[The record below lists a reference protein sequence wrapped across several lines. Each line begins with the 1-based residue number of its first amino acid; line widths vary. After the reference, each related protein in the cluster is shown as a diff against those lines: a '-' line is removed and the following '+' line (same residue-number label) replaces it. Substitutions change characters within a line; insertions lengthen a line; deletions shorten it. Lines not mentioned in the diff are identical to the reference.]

1 MCREGRYRILKHNFE
16 DTMFNIRQRRQQI
29 AAKLSEKG
37 SSTIRAIAA
46 ATGIPKSS
54 VHRHQQALKKEHQY
68 PEAELWRTDIGEQW
82 LKRLVVA
89 TIYVFGLKRG
99 VGAES
104 LSEFFYKLGLEPFV
118 GVSVSSLRN
127 LQNVLEESILGYQQV
142 QQECLSQACQSLPA
156 LCVGVD
162 ETWFESTVLV
172 MMELS
177 TGYLLVEETAA
188 NHRYETWRNAV
199 EPVVK
204 QWGSRIQYC
213 VNDRAKAL
221 IKLALND
228 LGCLSVAD
236 LFHAMRKLSQGL
248 GFDLE
253 RRLTHLRRRL
263 QERQAQGSQ
272 TVEQDDALQ
281 AEYDALQTAQS
292 QFSEHLATISLRL
305 HPFDIMTLGAT
316 TTQQVTIKLSQQV
329 DALKQFQQ
337 QYQLKDAP
345 GGIDKFNRQIDALA
359 AVVDLWW
366 QWVEH
371 SLAAHE
377 LSQSISSWLT
387 AVLLPVCYWQY
398 QSQRTD
404 KPTLK
409 AQYQDAYQRAYQA
422 LQAHPLTLTLEVD
435 AYRYWQSW
443 ASDMVTKFQRTT
455 AAVEGRNGYLSQIN
469 HCRRGLSARRLQVL
483 SVIHNFDLKRLDG
496 STAAQRL
503 FKQPHP
509 DLFQTVLAQMQDLP
523 LPRQTAKA
531 AKAQILGTANV
542 PA

>member
-1 MCREGRYRILKHNFE
+1 
-16 DTMFNIRQRRQQI
+16 MFNIRQRRQQI
-29 AAKLSEKG
+29 AARLAEKD
-37 SSTIRAIAA
+37 SPTIRAIAA

-54 VHRHQQALKKEHQY
+54 VHRHQQALKQEHQS
-68 PEAELWRTDIGEQW
+68 PEAELWHTNVGEQW

-104 LSEFFYKLGLEPFV
+104 LSEFFDKLGLEHFI
-118 GVSVSSLRN
+118 GISVSSLRN
-127 LQNVLEESILGYQQV
+127 LQKVLEEEILGYQQV
-142 QQECLSQACQSLPA
+142 QQKRLSQADQSLPA

-177 TGYLLVEETAA
+177 SGYILVEETVT
-188 NHRYETWRNAV
+188 NHRYETWQKAV
-199 EPVVK
+199 ESVVK

-228 LGCLSVAD
+228 LGCLSIAD
-236 LFHAMRKLSQGL
+236 LFHAMRKLTEGL

-263 QERQAQGSQ
+263 QERSAQGSQ
-272 TVEQDDALQ
+272 TVDRDPALQ

-292 QFSEHLATISLRL
+292 QFSEHLASISLAL
-305 HPFDIMTLGAT
+305 HPFDIVTLGAA
-316 TTQQVTIKLSQQV
+316 TTQQVAVKLSQQV
-329 DALKQFQQ
+329 DSLKQFQQ

-345 GGIDKFNRQIDALA
+345 GGIDKFNRQIEALA
-359 AVVDLWW
+359 PVVELWW

-377 LSQSISSWLT
+377 LSQPLWSWLT
-387 AVLLPVCYWQY
+387 TVLLPVCYWQY
-398 QSQRTD
+398 QGQRTD

-409 AQYQDAYQRAYQA
+409 AQYRDAYQRAHKA
-422 LQAHPLTLTLEVD
+422 LQTHPLTLTLAAET
-435 AYRYWQSW
+435 YRYWQSW
-443 ASDMVTKFQRTT
+443 ASEMVTKFQRTT
-455 AAVEGRNGYLSQIN
+455 AAVEGRNGYLGQI
-469 HCRRGLSARRLQVL
+469 HRSRRRLSDRQLRVM

-509 DLFQTVLAQMQDLP
+509 DLFQTVFAQMPDLP
-523 LPRQTAKA
+523 LPRQRAKT
-531 AKAQILGTANV
+531 AKAQILDTANV

>member
-1 MCREGRYRILKHNFE
+1 
-16 DTMFNIRQRRQQI
+16 MFNIRQRRQQI
-29 AAKLSEKG
+29 AARLAEQG
-37 SSTIRAIAA
+37 AQTIRAIAT

-54 VHRHQQALKKEHQY
+54 VHRHQQGLKQGHQY
-68 PEAELWRTDIGEQW
+68 PEAALWQTDVGEEW

-89 TIYVFGLKRG
+89 TIYVFGLTRG

-104 LSEFFYKLGLEPFV
+104 LSECFYKLGLEHFI
-118 GVSVSSLRN
+118 GVSVSSLRH
-127 LQNVLEESILGYQQV
+127 LQTVLEEKVLGYQQV
-142 QQECLSQACQSLPA
+142 QQERLSQACQSLPA

-162 ETWFESTVLV
+162 ETWFESTILV
-172 MMELS
+172 MMALS
-177 TGYLLVEETAA
+177 SGYLLVEETAA
-188 NHRYETWRNAV
+188 NHRYETWQQVV

-213 VNDRAKAL
+213 VSDRAKAL

-228 LGCLSVAD
+228 LGCASIAD

-263 QERQAQGSQ
+263 QEQPPQGAQA
-272 TVEQDDALQ
+272 VERDPVLQ
-281 AEYDALQTAQS
+281 AEYAALQTAQS
-292 QFSEHLATISLRL
+292 QFSEHLAAISLGL
-305 HPFDIMTLGAT
+305 HPFDIRTLGAVT
-316 TTQQVTIKLSQQV
+316 TEQVAVKLSQQV

-345 GGIDKFNRQIDALA
+345 GGVDKFKRQIEVLTPI
-359 AVVDLWW
+359 VDLWW

-377 LSQSISSWLT
+377 LAQPLLSWLT
-387 AVLLPVCYWQY
+387 VGLLPLCYWQY

-409 AQYQDAYQRAYQA
+409 AQYRDAYQRAHNV
-422 LQAHPLTLTLEVD
+422 LKAHPLTRTLEAEV
-435 AYRYWQSW
+435 YRYWYSW
-443 ASDMVTKFQRTT
+443 ASEMVTKFQRTT
-455 AAVEGRNGYLSQIN
+455 AAVEGRNGYLGQI
-469 HCRRGLSARRLQVL
+469 HHSRRRLSDRQLQVM

-509 DLFQTVLAQMQDLP
+509 DLFQTVLAQMHDLP
-523 LPRQTAKA
+523 LPRQRAKA
-531 AKAQILGTANV
+531 AKAQILDAANV